1 MTMHMVVR
9 GYRREALGARHPAEA
24 SMKLRHRASV
34 NPNIPASVNL
44 FSDEFRW
51 ASDEAADLLEFL
63 FFFRAESMVVFVF
76 SIELRMRIAKLVI
89 CLD

>member
-1 MTMHMVVR
+1 MDVDRDV
-9 GYRREALGARHPAEA
+9 
-24 SMKLRHRASV
+24 
-34 NPNIPASVNL
+34 
-44 FSDEFRW
+44 FRF
-51 ASDEAADLLEFL
+51 AADEAADLSKLL